1 MPDTN
6 INQIKQAE
14 EEAQKIIRTAHKEV
28 EQNINTIK
36 DQMKNTMSL
45 AEDKV
50 KPTHKKLEK
59 ETDKAIQEYEKIA
72 YEEQKIVL
80 EKLED
85 MDNVRIEKAI
95 NLVMHHLTQQ

>member
-50 KPTHKKLEK
+50 QPTHKKLEK
-59 ETDKAIQEYEKIA
+59 ETGKAIQEYEEIA